1 FTACL
6 AHVEIIEKGN
16 GVVTWIAGVL
26 DHNDACRSSCL
37 ERRPPVPLHE
47 HVYEVALEQLQN
59 GASITAI
66 QDKNREMIASKSYQG
81 MEHYNS
87 ATANVRYL
95 FLPSDHAS
103 LYRKAAK
110 SIGIDARQLPQDN
123 VEEWLTPSSSCYN
136 PQLAAAAVFHYSA
149 WIEAE
154 DRFEICIS
162 TPEMDEAARKYAHH
176 SQFILDGTFG
186 ICSSRLLL
194 FIALAVDEDRKGL
207 PIALFLFSAST
218 KAKATHASYDTTILT
233 RLLLAW
239 KNSLENKFGSFQ
251 PYSCITNTD
260 TKERGAV
267 IAVWPRMIL
276 LICRFHLRQCWTNNR
291 KKLFRFNGLEYW
303 KHFVRNAL
311 YTLEAQLI
319 SSVEHASAVS
329 LIQSQ
334 RDVFQGISTHHPEGK
349 RAAEAGL
356 EHLHYL
362 DHFWLKLSLWQSWS
376 EWGRLAAAAVIEIP
390 VEGIIPTTN
399 HLESFNMVLKK
410 KYI

>member
-1 FTACL
+1 QEKATEMLYKLGLDYSSRRDLESRWSIRNSSKSGENHRILFQWYEWERQAPYPFTACL

-26 DHNDACRSSCL
+26 DHNDGCRSSFL

-47 HVYEVALEQLQN
+47 HIYEVALEQLRKLKWCKV
-59 GASITAI
+59 I
-66 QDKNREMIASKSYQG
+66 DKNQEMITSKSYHG
-81 MEHYNS
+81 MDQYDP

-110 SIGIDARQLPQDN
+110 SIGIDARQLPQVN
-123 VEEWLTPSSSCYN
+123 IEEWLTPESPRYN
-136 PQLAAAAVFHYSA
+136 PQLAGAVFHYSA
-149 WIEAE
+149 RIEAE

-162 TPEMDEAARKYAHH
+162 TPEMDDAARKYAHH

-218 KAKATHASYDTTILT
+218 KAKATHASYDTNILT

-251 PYSCITNTD
+251 PYSCITDTD

-267 IAVWPRMIL
+267 IAVWPQMIL
-276 LICRFHLRQCWTNNR
+276 LICRF
-291 KKLFRFNGLEYW
+291 
-303 KHFVRNAL
+303 
-311 YTLEAQLI
+311 
-319 SSVEHASAVS
+319 
-329 LIQSQ
+329 
-334 RDVFQGISTHHPEGK
+334 
-349 RAAEAGL
+349 
-356 EHLHYL
+356 
-362 DHFWLKLSLWQSWS
+362 
-376 EWGRLAAAAVIEIP
+376 
-390 VEGIIPTTN
+390 
-399 HLESFNMVLKK
+399 
-410 KYI
+410 